1 VSIPRVKDVIRRVLE
16 DKMAIT
22 LEKEPG
28 KKDKHVW
35 NYDHEEVGEIAREAC
50 EAIQQAVKG
59 MRAQRHARTWPPPP
73 RGRRTIALR
82 ARVAH
87 RSRPPRAR
95 GLACAD
101 LGYGRYKL
109 LVQVQMG
116 ENNGQA
122 LRTASRCLWA
132 PESDVSVSGS
142 FVKGRMFATA
152 TVFCLYHE

>member
-1 VSIPRVKDVIRRVLE
+1 MDYGQQDPVKVYENTYQMGPRDEQKVSIPRVQEAIRRVLE
-16 DKMAIT
+16 EKMAVT
-22 LEKEPG
+22 LEKETG

-35 NYDHEEVGEIAREAC
+35 NYDHEEVGELAREAC
-50 EAIQQAVKG
+50 EAIQQSVKE
-59 MRAQRHARTWPPPP
+59 
-73 RGRRTIALR
+73 L
-82 ARVAH
+82 
-87 RSRPPRAR
+87 S
-95 GLACAD
+95 
-101 LGYGRYKL
+101 YNRYKL

-132 PESDVSVSGS
+132 PETDVSVSGS

>member
-1 VSIPRVKDVIRRVLE
+1 VHEVIQRVLE
-16 DKMAIT
+16 DKLAVT
-22 LEKEPG
+22 LEKEAG

-35 NYDHEEVGEIAREAC
+35 NYDHEEVGELAREAC

-59 MRAQRHARTWPPPP
+59 ARAARHPAVRLSGTTV
-73 RGRRTIALR
+73 RSHVALNCSRLR
-82 ARVAH
+82 APSAVR
-87 RSRPPRAR
+87 RAE
-95 GLACAD
+95 
-101 LGYGRYKL
+101 LGYARYKL
-109 LVQVQMG
+109 IVQVQMG

>member
-1 VSIPRVKDVIRRVLE
+1 MDYGGAQEPIKVFENTYQMGPREDQKVSIPRVHEVIQRVLE
-16 DKMAIT
+16 DKLAVT
-22 LEKEPG
+22 LEKEAG

-35 NYDHEEVGEIAREAC
+35 NYDHEEVGELAREAC
-50 EAIQQAVKG
+50 EAIQQAVKE
-59 MRAQRHARTWPPPP
+59 
-73 RGRRTIALR
+73 
-82 ARVAH
+82 
-87 RSRPPRAR
+87 
-95 GLACAD
+95 
-101 LGYGRYKL
+101 LGYARYKL
-109 LVQVQMG
+109 IVQVQMG